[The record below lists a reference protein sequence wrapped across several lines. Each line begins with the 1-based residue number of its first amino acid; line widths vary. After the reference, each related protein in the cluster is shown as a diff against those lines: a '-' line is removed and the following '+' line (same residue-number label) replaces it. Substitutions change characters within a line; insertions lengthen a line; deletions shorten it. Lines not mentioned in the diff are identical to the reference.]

1 MAKQGVIVPAPLRKS
16 ILQGALFTEGAFMD
30 ISEENLEK
38 LVDGLKQINNEA
50 DDLSCQV
57 SDISDKLE
65 KITTIAEVLL
75 DVLAVTA
82 QQAKQGSALSHPA
95 QP

>member
-1 MAKQGVIVPAPLRKS
+1 M
-16 ILQGALFTEGAFMD
+16 FTEGVFMD

-57 SDISDKLE
+57 SGMLDKLD
-65 KITTIAEVLL
+65 KITTVAEVLL
-75 DVLAVTA
+75 GALALIA
-82 QQAKQGSALSHPA
+82 QRAKQGSALSHPA
-95 QP
+95 QPSPQPGQGQGR